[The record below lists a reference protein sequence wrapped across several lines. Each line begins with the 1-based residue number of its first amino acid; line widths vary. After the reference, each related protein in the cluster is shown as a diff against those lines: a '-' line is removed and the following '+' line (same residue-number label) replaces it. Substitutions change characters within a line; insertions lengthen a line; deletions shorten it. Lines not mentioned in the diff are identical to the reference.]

1 MNITILTLF
10 PDMFQGPFNQSI
22 LKKAVE
28 KGLVKIDVRDIRAYT
43 HDQHHTADDY
53 QYGGGPGMVMR
64 PEPIFEGVGHVLAS
78 YPEEVREKVPV
89 VLLSPQGRLFN
100 QRIAGEMVTKPG
112 MVIICGHYDGV
123 DERVRENLAT
133 DDISVGDYVLT
144 GGELAA
150 MLLVDAVTRLIP
162 GVVGTSENVQGDSI
176 TSGVLQHPIYTR
188 PPAFEGYE
196 VPSVLLS
203 GNHAEIARWR
213 GQQSL
218 LRTLKRRP
226 DLLKLAE
233 LSEEDLDFLR
243 SRGYDRSQ
251 FEASES

>member
-1 MNITILTLF
+1 MNIDILTLF

-22 LKKAVE
+22 LKRAVE
-28 KGLVKIDVRDIRAYT
+28 KGLIEINVRDVRAYT

-64 PEPIFEGVGHVLAS
+64 PEPIFEGVRDAQAS

-100 QRIAGEMVTKPG
+100 QSIAGEMAGKPG
-112 MVIICGHYDGV
+112 IVIICGHYDGV

-150 MLLVDAVTRLIP
+150 MLMVDAVTRLIP
-162 GVVGTSENVQGDSI
+162 GVVGTSENVEGDSI
-176 TSGVLQHPIYTR
+176 TSGLLQHPIYTR
-188 PPAFEGYE
+188 PPAFEGFE
-196 VPSVLLS
+196 VPPVLLS

-226 DLLKLAE
+226 DLLDFSK

-243 SRGYDRSQ
+243 SHGYDQS
-251 FEASES
+251 